1 MEERPLGRLCRPCP
15 GHAHDTSGTCP
26 QVLPF
31 GMMVWSAGLAP
42 VKFLTENNNFEK
54 GMMGRIKVGD
64 VVRVPGSL
72 GSSRI
77 ISGDLG

>member
-1 MEERPLGRLCRPCP
+1 
-15 GHAHDTSGTCP
+15 
-26 QVLPF
+26 
-31 GMMVWSAGLAP
+31 MMVWSAGLAP

>member
-1 MEERPLGRLCRPCP
+1 MCV
-15 GHAHDTSGTCP
+15 P
-26 QVLPF
+26 QVRVSFSDGSALPF
-31 GMMVWSAGLAP
+31 GLMVWSAGLAP